1 MYDWNQAKHER
12 FENNLFNWS
21 EKDLSLDQFILQIKN
36 VIVYYFWRP
45 SHGIILGR
53 KVCTKIDGFN
63 PPSRLSSNKQTMGPV
78 VAIVELLYEQSLGQ
92 SNGETERVFNNVPDP
107 NWNLLWGNFVIS
119 KKWTIKTKNF
129 VICAKSQR

>member
-1 MYDWNQAKHER
+1 MSSRASGDNHFGA
-12 FENNLFNWS
+12 LWS
-21 EKDLSLDQFILQIKN
+21 SRQCQRPFTRSILSDLSLEQFILQIKN

-78 VAIVELLYEQSLGQ
+78 VAIVELLHEQSLGQ

-107 NWNLLWGNFVIS
+107 N
-119 KKWTIKTKNF
+119 
-129 VICAKSQR
+129 